1 MLLSCNLKWDWL
13 QTGMMATHDEDTKKF
28 FKNSSVNCVLA
39 PRNASRKLGYFK
51 QKVNLIYNDN
61 GVSSI

>member
-1 MLLSCNLKWDWL
+1 VLLSCNLKWDWL
-13 QTGMMATHDEDTKKF
+13 QFGKMETHDKDTKKF
-28 FKNSSVNCVLA
+28 FKHSSVTCVLA
-39 PRNASRKLGYFK
+39 PRYASGTLGYFK